1 MKSMNLKTTLSIS
14 QAEELRGRFL
24 TLPSDLSTLMT
35 LASDLAHDHAQEPRL
50 SAVHAD
56 LAAAYDLL
64 SHARGLI
71 LDVWDDA
78 IVSSQDQ
85 EGKA

>member
-1 MKSMNLKTTLSIS
+1 MKSMNLKAALSIS
-14 QAEELRGRFL
+14 QADELRGRFL

-64 SHARGLI
+64 SHA
-71 LDVWDDA
+71 DDA
-78 IVSSQDQ
+78 IASSQDL